1 MQYNQQIKYMFWNA
15 QGINSF
21 SKKIQLEQIIKAKY
35 IDVLFL
41 CETFLKE
48 EQRFSL
54 SGYKIYRCD
63 RPTHGGGV
71 AIAVRNYLKTKQLP
85 NYPTCGIEN
94 VSVELSLHNRTIVL
108 TSVYSPRYTDNFKHD
123 IAKLTPVNKEYIVC
137 GDLNAKHS
145 SWNCS
150 RANTSGN
157 ILYNMQLRSNFF
169 IHYPSSPTRFPQ
181 SSQGSPTTIDLMI
194 TNSDL
199 YISPLLT
206 HDAVLPSDHSPV
218 TFSMEAHTGDNNIY
232 KLDFKNINWELYQRD
247 IERLLCNMNVNHF
260 TSTSH
265 IESALERF
273 IGIIN
278 TAKAA
283 MPRKKYVPFG
293 LKLSNQSKLCIKMRN
308 KYKRLYQRASNMNIK
323 TTFSSIVKQLNK
335 LIELNISKDRND
347 QWQSLLAKLPKG
359 SKKFWRISKSFNGK
373 KINRI
378 TSLQQNG
385 HIFYSDDDKVRL
397 IADQFEKAHRL
408 TENMTHSIER
418 KVSKVI
424 KDLEAG
430 EIVDIDPQ
438 DFVTTEEVKQHIK
451 SLKNNKAPGFDGVL
465 NIFLKKLPEKAIVLL
480 KNIFNASFKFG
491 FFPACFKCAKVVA
504 IHKQGKDPRSPSSYR
519 PISLLSSID
528 KLYEKII
535 LSRLN
540 AFIEN
545 NNLINKEQFGFRNQ
559 HSTVHQIK
567 RMTNLIKRNKR
578 QRLSTGVIL
587 LDIEKA
593 FDSIWHNGL
602 IYKLKK
608 YGFPLHI
615 VKIIKSFLTDRAFKV
630 VINNSTS
637 SPRNITAGVPQGA
650 VLSPTLYSL
659 YVADFDPK
667 MGSEIALYADD
678 MAIMVKGK
686 LSNAIVHK
694 LEKSLGKCAKFYKK
708 WKIRI
713 NTDKTQA
720 ILFPFNKSRKRN
732 PSIPLRHENKN
743 IPFDNSVK
751 YLGVYLDKKLIFKKH
766 IENATDKAMKCF
778 RALYP
783 LISKRSKLNV
793 DNKLAVYKTVIR
805 PVMLYGCCVWG
816 KAANSHTKKLQ
827 VLQNRILKTIF
838 NLPRLYRTRELHIRY
853 AQQTIKDVI
862 DVQNIAFNNKCRNSD
877 YDLIRSLSEDTF

>member
-1 MQYNQQIKYMFWNA
+1 MFWNA
-15 QGINSF
+15 QGINSY

-35 IDVLFL
+35 IDILFL

-48 EQRFSL
+48 GQSFSL
-54 SGYKIYRCD
+54 TGYQIYRCD
-63 RPTHGGGV
+63 RPTPGGGV
-71 AIAVRNYLKTKQLP
+71 AIAVRSNLKTKQLP
-85 NYPTCGIEN
+85 NYPTRGIEN
-94 VSVELSLHNRTIVL
+94 VSVELSLQNRTIVL
-108 TSVYSPRYTDNFKHD
+108 TSVYSPRYTDSFKND
-123 IAKLTPVNKEYIVC
+123 VAKLTPVNKEYIVC

-232 KLDFKNINWELYQRD
+232 KLDFKNINWVQYQRD
-247 IERLLCNMNVNHF
+247 IERLLSNINENHF
-260 TSTSH
+260 MSTEH

-273 IGIIN
+273 IAIIN
-278 TAKAA
+278 TAKAV
-283 MPRKKYVPFG
+283 MPRKRYVPFG
-293 LKLSNQSKLCIKMRN
+293 LKLSNQSRLCIKMRN
-308 KYKRLYQRASNMNIK
+308 KYKRLYQRTSDINMKN
-323 TTFSSIVKQLNK
+323 TFSSIVKQLNK
-335 LIELNISKDRND
+335 LIDSNISKDRND

-359 SKKFWRISKSFNGK
+359 SKQFWRITKTFKGK
-373 KINRI
+373 QINRI
-378 TSLQQNG
+378 SSLHQNG

-397 IADQFEKAHRL
+397 IADQFEYAHRL

-424 KDLEAG
+424 KDLESD
-430 EIVDIDPQ
+430 EIVNIDS
-438 DFVTTEEVKQHIK
+438 DHSVTTEEVKQHIK
-451 SLKNNKAPGFDGVL
+451 SFKNNKAPGFDGVL
-465 NIFLKKLPEKAIVLL
+465 NIFLKKLPEKAVIFLR
-480 KNIFNASFKFG
+480 NIFNACFKFG
-491 FFPACFKCAKVVA
+491 IFPSCFKCAKVVA
-504 IHKQGKDPRSPSSYR
+504 IPKPGKDPRSPSSYR

-540 AFIEN
+540 AFIAD
-545 NNLINKEQFGFRNQ
+545 NNLINREQFGFRQQ

-567 RMTNLIKRNKR
+567 RMTNYIKTNKR
-578 QRLSTGVIL
+578 QRLSTGIIL

-608 YGFPLHI
+608 YGFPIYI
-615 VKIIKSFLTDRAFKV
+615 VRIIKSFLTDRTFKV

-637 SPRNITAGVPQGA
+637 VSRNISAGVPQGA

-659 YVADFDPK
+659 YIADFVPK

-686 LSNAIVHK
+686 ISNAIVNK
-694 LEKSLGKCAKFYKK
+694 LKKSLRKCATFYKK

-720 ILFPFNKSRKRN
+720 MLFPFNKSRKRI
-732 PSIPLRHENKN
+732 PSIPLRHENN
-743 IPFDNSVK
+743 TIPFDNSVK
-751 YLGVYLDKKLIFKKH
+751 YLGVYLDKKLTFKKH
-766 IENATDKAMKCF
+766 IENATDKALKCF

-793 DNKLAVYKTVIR
+793 GNKLTIYKTIIR
-805 PVMLYGCCVWG
+805 SIMLYGCCIWG
-816 KAANSHTKKLQ
+816 KAANSHIKKLQ

-838 NLPRLYRTRELHIRY
+838 NLPRLYRTRELHFRY
-853 AQQTIKDVI
+853 VQQTIKDVI
-862 DVQNIAFNNKCRNSD
+862 EIQNVAFTNKCRSSV